1 MEAAVRNAGR
11 RFFFLRARRKQ
22 RVAPGSGSLKLKTT
36 IAIYSNMSEELKFDP
51 ADYSFVV
58 KRRGNAAQALAVGDL
73 LYRSAWAKANRTLAG
88 LF

>member
-1 MEAAVRNAGR
+1 
-11 RFFFLRARRKQ
+11 
-22 RVAPGSGSLKLKTT
+22 
-36 IAIYSNMSEELKFDP
+36 MSEELKFDP